1 MTVESRYD
9 IVILGAGLAGNS
21 LCRHLL
27 LRNRD
32 KKILMIDNR
41 AEVPGKKQKYGESLV
56 QVGGYYFSKV
66 LELEE
71 YLFREH
77 YLKYNLRFYWK
88 TPGKENRNFEDY
100 SQSFIRGFSNV
111 CSYQLNRNKIEEHML
126 ELNRSAPNVTYCA
139 PAIALKV
146 DLSETGPHRVA
157 FKHNAQEIETE
168 AEWVVDTT
176 GRGQFLKKREGLAQE
191 SPIQNGGSWCWVE
204 GLVDFEKLTDATPRQ
219 IRVKR
224 DRMKQGM
231 VPLWLATNHF
241 CAEGLWF
248 WVIPLQGITSLGVVY
263 DNRLFD
269 GEQVSTAEKLIDWAC
284 REFPLFQRDLP
295 KRRILDSA
303 RLVSY
308 AYDCKQTISPSKWAM
323 SGMAGRFTD
332 PLYSPGSDLISY
344 YNSMIVDTILESDPA
359 AQRSKCELYSQL
371 MKVVYDAYV
380 PTYAVSYNALGSQQ
394 VFTLKYSWELA
405 IYFSF
410 FVFPFINDFFT
421 DSSFIYRFFR
431 KFSRLGPVNR
441 NLQEFLACY
450 YRWWKSNSNRST
462 KILNDFM
469 ELTPLKT
476 AETAFYEVGVS
487 VEEAGKVLD
496 KHLANLEEFARFILA
511 YVTSVVLK
519 DRNVLMNRSF
529 VESIDLKNFPF
540 DAGEMNRRYGPHA
553 GCTEQY
559 RWVLDASAMEQL
571 RAADF
576 AATVEEAAGSS
587 APAEAAELHK
597 AAGRS

>member
-1 MTVESRYD
+1 MTVKSRYD

-27 LRNRD
+27 LRSRD

-71 YLFREH
+71 YMFREQ

-88 TPGKENRNFEDY
+88 TPGTENRNFEDY

-126 ELNRSAPNVTYCA
+126 GLNRSAPNVTYCA

-146 DLSETGPHRVA
+146 GLSETGPHHIA
-157 FKHNAQEIETE
+157 FRHDGQEIETE

-176 GRGQFLKKREGLAQE
+176 GRGQFLKKREGLALA

-204 GLVDFEKLTDATPRQ
+204 GLVDFEKLTDATPKQ
-219 IRVKR
+219 IRIKR

-231 VPLWLATNHF
+231 APLWLATNHF

-269 GEQVSTAEKLIDWAC
+269 GEQVSTAEKLIEWAC
-284 REFPLFQRDLP
+284 REFPIFQRDLP

-371 MKVVYDAYV
+371 MRVVYDAYV

-394 VFTLKYSWELA
+394 VFTLKYSWELS

-421 DSSFIYRFFR
+421 DSAFIYRFFR

-450 YRWWKSNSNRST
+450 YRWWKSHSSRST
-462 KILNDFM
+462 KVLNDFM

-476 AETAFYEVGVS
+476 AETAFYEVGVT

-496 KHLANLEEFARFILA
+496 KHLVNLEEFARFILA

-529 VESIDLKNFPF
+529 VESIDLKSFPF
-540 DAGEMNRRYGPHA
+540 DADEMNRRYAPHA
-553 GCTEQY
+553 GCTEPY
-559 RWVLDASAMEQL
+559 RWALDAAAMEQL
-571 RAADF
+571 RNADF
-576 AATVEEAAGSS
+576 AATQEEGPGSS
-587 APAEAAELHK
+587 DSTDAAELHK
-597 AAGRS
+597 AAGRP

>member
-1 MTVESRYD
+1 MTLSPKYD
-9 IVILGAGLAGNS
+9 IAILGAGLAGNS

-27 LRNRD
+27 LRSRD
-32 KKILMIDNR
+32 KKILLIDNR

-100 SQSFIRGFSNV
+100 SQSYIRTLSNV

-126 ELNRSAPNVTYCA
+126 EQNRSDANVTFCA
-139 PAIALKV
+139 PAVALKV
-146 DLSETGPHRVA
+146 SLAEDGPHHIA
-157 FKHNAQEIETE
+157 FKLNGQDVETE

-176 GRGQFLKKREGLAQE
+176 GRGQFLKKREGLSLE

-204 GLVDFEKLTDATPRQ
+204 GLVDFEKLTDATPQQ

-241 CAEGLWF
+241 CGEGFWF
-248 WVIPLQGITSLGVVY
+248 WVIPLQGITSLGLVY
-263 DNRLFD
+263 DSRLFD
-269 GEQVSTAEKLIDWAC
+269 GEQVSTAEKLIQWAC
-284 REFPLFQRDLP
+284 KEFPIFERDLP
-295 KRRILDSA
+295 QRRILDSA

-344 YNSMIVDTILESDPA
+344 YNSMIVDTILENDPEA
-359 AQRSKCELYSQL
+359 RERKCRLYSEL
-371 MKVVYDAYV
+371 MRVVYEAYV
-380 PTYAVSYNALGSQQ
+380 PAYAISYNALGSQQ

-421 DSSFIYRFFR
+421 NPAFVYRYFR
-431 KFSRLGPVNR
+431 RFAQLGPINR
-441 NLQEFLACY
+441 NMQEFLKSY
-450 YRWWKSNSNRST
+450 YWWWKSTQKRTS
-462 KILNDFM
+462 KILNDFT

-476 AETAFYEVGVS
+476 AETAFYEVGISVS
-487 VEEAGKVLD
+487 EAEAVLD
-496 KHLANLEEFARFILA
+496 RHLANMKEFARFILA
-511 YVTSVVLK
+511 YGASAALQ
-519 DRNVLMNRSF
+519 DRSVLMNRSF
-529 VESIDLKNFPF
+529 VESINLSDFTF
-540 DAGEMNRRYGPHA
+540 DPEEIKRRYAPHA
-553 GCTEQY
+553 GCTETY
-559 RWVLDASAMEQL
+559 PWSLDPHAMEQF
-571 RAADF
+571 RSIDF
-576 AATVEEAAGSS
+576 PSMSGDATAPVASS
-587 APAEAAELHK
+587 M
-597 AAGRS
+597 S